1 MNHGQIHFSR
11 LSFLNKQTNTCH
23 SFLFPTRRSY
33 IRHIRQRPGVEGIK
47 LEPSHF
53 GTDRRKR
60 LRHSSKLARERRN
73 RKKG

>member
-1 MNHGQIHFSR
+1 MNQGQIHFSR
-11 LSFLNKQTNTCH
+11 LSFLNKQTNTHVTVFC
-23 SFLFPTRRSY
+23 FLRRSY